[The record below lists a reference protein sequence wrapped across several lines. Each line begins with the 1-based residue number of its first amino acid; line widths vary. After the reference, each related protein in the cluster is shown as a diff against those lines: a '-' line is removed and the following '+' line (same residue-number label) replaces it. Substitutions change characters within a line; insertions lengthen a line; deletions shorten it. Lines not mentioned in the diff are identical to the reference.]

1 MTLGLDL
8 SLSIGRGGPSGV
20 AIDDTI
26 TLANGA
32 WMWGSSSPAGN
43 QDGTGVTIFTATS
56 ALIDAS
62 YATANETIS
71 SVTAPKYTMT
81 NGKILHNR
89 AISGRKTTEIATDEA
104 NCAASVGASDF
115 KFLHQ
120 GDNQDVG
127 VTDVQFV
134 DSVMTQFA
142 AGRTSL
148 SISLPAT
155 NFIHLV
161 NTYGGMNAG
170 RTDSAEKIGDKT
182 TGKKEIIYRKLN
194 ALQQGAVASFYW
206 TLQDHAA
213 DYGYQDATND
223 PIDISKGISPRGFML
238 NDGSHMNQHGYNVMA
253 QYLFGPI
260 LAAVN
265 GGCAFVTPHQF
276 LSAATPATPAAGDS
290 IGTLGFFGTGS
301 TFSLA
306 ATNTQTDYT
315 VNSTTGAI
323 TRIGATPPTRDFTQ
337 VHIQTSKSG
346 KTSRVQ
352 KQVWVGE
359 RAKSGTSSLVRF
371 DGYGVIGH
379 VASDWSVAA
388 TLTVIFRIRGA
399 AGADGVSQTVFAQ
412 AGSTGGVTVTRN
424 ASNQIDV
431 LFRKGGN
438 TSVLSMTSAS
448 NTFRN
453 ADGQKWVMASIDIPS
468 GLAKC
473 TTFAVPGTAT
483 TITNSAG
490 ANTALLADNT
500 ATITMT
506 NQHGFA
512 AVGSGPTFSQLAS
525 ARGSFDIGD
534 FWMGA
539 VYLDPTVQANREL
552 FVDSG
557 GSPLPALL
565 ATSDGVVSGTSPL
578 LYCRGNATDWRLC
591 NFIPSTVQMHFGNY
605 LNPGTSERGY
615 LTNV

>member
-1 MTLGLDL
+1 MSLGLGLDL
-8 SLSIGRGGPSGV
+8 SVGRGSS
-20 AIDDTI
+20 AIAINDTI

-32 WMWGSSSPAGN
+32 WIWGSSSPAGN
-43 QDGTGVTIFTATS
+43 QDASGVTMFTAT
-56 ALIDAS
+56 ALLIDPT
-62 YATANETIS
+62 YTTANETIS
-71 SVTAPKYTMT
+71 SVTAPKYTMG
-81 NGKILHNR
+81 GKILHNR
-89 AISGRKTTEIATDEA
+89 GVSGRKTTEIATDEA

-120 GDNQDVG
+120 GDNQDAG

-182 TGKKEIIYRKLN
+182 TGKKEIIHRKLN
-194 ALQQGAVASFYW
+194 ALQQGAVAAFYW

-223 PIDISKGISPRGFML
+223 PIDISKGISPRGFMIS
-238 NDGSHMNQHGYNVMA
+238 DGSHMNQYGYNVIA
-253 QYLFGPI
+253 QYLLTPI
-260 LAAVN
+260 LAGVN
-265 GGCAFVTPHQF
+265 GGCPFINRQFLNPVTPA
-276 LSAATPATPAAGDS
+276 SPAGGDV
-290 IGTLGFFGTGS
+290 IGTPNVFGTGA
-301 TFSLA
+301 TYSLA

-315 VNSTTGAI
+315 INASTGSI

-337 VHIQTSKSG
+337 VHIQTAKSG

-352 KQVWVGE
+352 KNVWVGE
-359 RAKSGTSSLVRF
+359 KAASGVSSLVRF

-379 VASDWSVAA
+379 VASDWAVAA
-388 TLTVIFRIRGA
+388 TLTVIFRLRGA
-399 AGADGVSQTVFAQ
+399 AGADSVSQTVFAQ
-412 AGSTGGVTVTRN
+412 AGSTGGVTITRN
-424 ASNQIDV
+424 ASNQIDI
-431 LFRKGGN
+431 LFRQASN
-438 TSVLSMTSAS
+438 TSILSMTSAS

-453 ADGQKWVMASIDIPS
+453 SDGQKWVMASIDIPS

-473 TTFAVPGTAT
+473 TTFVTPTT
-483 TITNSAG
+483 TVVTITNSAG

-500 ATITMT
+500 AKVTMT

-525 ARGSFDIGD
+525 ARGKFDIGD

-615 LTNV
+615 LTSV